1 MNEAGYVDMPNQP
14 EGMRAGQRIVNVPT
28 LVQTSLRQP
37 SDPQLDNNLH
47 HNMGAQSHGNM
58 YQGVGS
64 NMGQLHDA
72 GRLHND
78 YASRHDYME
87 HGQHA
92 GPLKKAMAHT
102 DSLYK
107 YLDWENPLRT
117 VGSYVGA
124 ASLLLG
130 LHYFPL
136 TSLLLKAVATV
147 LGVMSVAAFAGQ
159 SFNNTN
165 DANPRT
171 RNERRTYTKVPEAT
185 LNATLRDIHDFVQY
199 AVVEAQRILFGEDL
213 SKTLAAFAGTT
224 ALYWFIKVLSPF
236 GLTFLGLT
244 SVYIGTL
251 IASPRGRAATR
262 AAGRRASDATS
273 AAAQRG
279 KAFAR
284 SGKKQ
289 AVDMSS
295 QAQQSAS
302 NAQKNVSDTV
312 SSGTKNMSDT
322 MSSSAKTASDSVSSG
337 AKNVS
342 DTVSKGTKST
352 TSTLGQLGQKLG
364 ISGKKSADTGIG
376 STKGTS
382 HTTSTGMSSGVS
394 LDTPQSGVSSHRA
407 MDTESRQLRGNKSG
421 ARSTGTSDSVL
432 AGDNASNYTTST
444 MLEGDNNIG
453 TSHGTH
459 NVPRSTVTMDQSNSG
474 FSGYG
479 DPYIGSSTSTT
490 TATDNS
496 MNPLQQGMG
505 STNPFINNAGL
516 GTTGGTA
523 GDVVSGKA
531 ADDTRA
537 AKLAKG
543 VSVGKTDI

>member
-1 MNEAGYVDMPNQP
+1 M
-14 EGMRAGQRIVNVPT
+14 
-28 LVQTSLRQP
+28 
-37 SDPQLDNNLH
+37 
-47 HNMGAQSHGNM
+47 
-58 YQGVGS
+58 
-64 NMGQLHDA
+64 
-72 GRLHND
+72 
-78 YASRHDYME
+78 
-87 HGQHA
+87 
-92 GPLKKAMAHT
+92 
-102 DSLYK
+102 
-107 YLDWENPLRT
+107 
-117 VGSYVGA
+117 
-124 ASLLLG
+124 
-130 LHYFPL
+130 
-136 TSLLLKAVATV
+136 
-147 LGVMSVAAFAGQ
+147 
-159 SFNNTN
+159 
-165 DANPRT
+165 
-171 RNERRTYTKVPEAT
+171 
-185 LNATLRDIHDFVQY
+185 
-199 AVVEAQRILFGEDL
+199 
-213 SKTLAAFAGTT
+213 
-224 ALYWFIKVLSPF
+224 
-236 GLTFLGLT
+236 T

-302 NAQKNVSDTV
+302 NAQKNVADTV

-474 FSGYG
+474 FSGYS

-523 GDVVSGKA
+523 GDAVSGKA